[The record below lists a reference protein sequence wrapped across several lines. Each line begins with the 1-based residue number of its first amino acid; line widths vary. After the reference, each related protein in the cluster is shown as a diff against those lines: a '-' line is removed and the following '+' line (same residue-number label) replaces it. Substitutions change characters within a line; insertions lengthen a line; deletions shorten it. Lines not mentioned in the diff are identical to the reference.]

1 MKQGITIIIIVDRIY
16 NIRILMEIER
26 QFQIIYLH
34 DTFFTEKSVFIV
46 MAPTKRSMNEINK
59 RTTIHL

>member
-1 MKQGITIIIIVDRIY
+1 MKQGITIIIIVDRI

-26 QFQIIYLH
+26 QFQVIYLH
-34 DTFFTEKSVFIV
+34 DTFFKEKPIFIV
-46 MAPTKRSMNEINK
+46 MAQTKRSMNEINK